1 MLKFFFEPAGL
12 EESVRPRCQCRLSPT
27 DDSAPRRPF
36 PCPERELAHGRIPH
50 KIPSGLWRITSP
62 ERKQNRMT
70 SALSNFARRLRVR
83 IESTMRDASAP
94 AVTVAGTPASLFPD
108 DEFDAWALALFAEQF
123 ACNPSYH
130 RICVAAGKTPGTV
143 EHWTQIPTV
152 PTTAFK
158 EFDLT
163 CLPAD
168 KREVVFHSSGT
179 TRQSPSR
186 HFHHAESLAVY
197 ETSLWTEFTRRVLPG
212 ESEEVA
218 DFQLALLTPPPA
230 QAPHSSLV
238 HMCETVRR
246 RMGAP
251 ETSYLGCVH
260 PEGGWT
266 LNYEQTCSR
275 LAAACMAAQP
285 VLLLG
290 TGFSLV
296 HLLDHLASRGQ
307 RLSLPPGSR
316 VMETGGYKGR
326 SRTLTQAELH
336 ALITARLGVPPAQI
350 VCEYGMSELSS
361 QAYAAETQT
370 GPREFLFAPW
380 ARARI
385 ISPETGQE
393 VRLGETGLIQVFD
406 LANVFSVMA
415 IQTED
420 LGVRQAAGFVLAG
433 RAAQAEP
440 RGCSLLPTP
449 P

>member
-1 MLKFFFEPAGL
+1 
-12 EESVRPRCQCRLSPT
+12 
-27 DDSAPRRPF
+27 
-36 PCPERELAHGRIPH
+36 
-50 KIPSGLWRITSP
+50 
-62 ERKQNRMT
+62 MT

-83 IESTMRDASAP
+83 IENTVRNASAP
-94 AVTVAGTPASLFPD
+94 AATETGTPPPLFSD
-108 DEFDAWALALFAEQF
+108 DEFNTWALALFAEQF
-123 ACNPSYH
+123 AWNPSYH
-130 RICVAAGKTPGTV
+130 RICAAAGKTPDTV
-143 EHWTQIPTV
+143 EHWAQIPAV

-163 CLPAD
+163 CLPAGE
-168 KREVVFHSSGT
+168 REVVFHSSGT
-179 TRQSPSR
+179 TRQPPSR

-197 ETSLWTEFTRRVLPG
+197 ETSLWAEFARRVLSG
-212 ESEEVA
+212 ELEKMA
-218 DFQLALLTPPPA
+218 NFQLALLTPPPA

-238 HMCETVRR
+238 YMCETVRR

-251 ETSYLGCVH
+251 ETSYLGYA
-260 PEGGWT
+260 PTEGGWT
-266 LNYEQTCSR
+266 LNYEQTSSR
-275 LAAACMAAQP
+275 LAAARAAAQP

-296 HLLDHLASRGQ
+296 HLLDHFASRGQ

-326 SRTLTQAELH
+326 SRTLSQTELH

-350 VCEYGMSELSS
+350 ICEYGMSELSS
-361 QAYAAETQT
+361 QAYAAETQA
-370 GPREFLFAPW
+370 GQREFLFAPW

-385 ISPETGQE
+385 ISPETGWE
-393 VRLGETGLIQVFD
+393 VRVGETGLIQVFD

-420 LGVRQAAGFVLAG
+420 LGVRQAAGFGLAG